1 MRKRQRKKNVFTN
14 YPISSPS
21 GRYVL
26 LSILCNS
33 VIKEL
38 PKRFLASMKSALC
51 FAVQCRPRI
60 ALYATP
66 LQLPLNSPEPLFL
79 LFFSSLPVK
88 RSVVFRAPVA
98 RSFGAHAS
106 HDEAPATHGNQ
117 TRADGVVIPELVE
130 TLEWVLDSPP
140 NVHQF
145 EEPPVSAARALLFT
159 APVRVCLPATL
170 ASQPLL
176 TPVFAPSSFP
186 PCPSPPP
193 TRRSLWRSTT

>member
-1 MRKRQRKKNVFTN
+1 
-14 YPISSPS
+14 
-21 GRYVL
+21 
-26 LSILCNS
+26 
-33 VIKEL
+33 
-38 PKRFLASMKSALC
+38 MKSALC

-159 APVRVCLPATL
+159 APVRVCLSACNAGITTAANPRL
-170 ASQPLL
+170 RPFFFSSMPFP
-176 TPVFAPSSFP
+176 TPYPQVVVEIDHLKNMKF
-186 PCPSPPP
+186 
-193 TRRSLWRSTT
+193 TEH